1 MNVNVDWRYQPTD
14 VLTSRWPD
22 CTRESFYISLNALQN
37 KIGPIYN
44 EQFGDAI
51 LSGSSNPIGCLKAFE
66 PSETTKNTN

>member
-1 MNVNVDWRYQPTD
+1 VNVNVDWRYQPTD

-22 CTRESFYISLNALQN
+22 CTRESFYICLNALQN